1 MQSRFLP
8 FFIVGFGAVAGG
20 FLFFG
25 QQKTTTEHGGHIQEA
40 LAAKFEQLSQ
50 GGNSSCA
57 ASFTNSIP
65 AMGDSERIQGS
76 CCSAMSLHRYSEQVE
91 GLKKYANIPEIPPD
105 PYDVDAGLAKQLQAY
120 YEDEL
125 SQDQQKAYDYAMIN
139 SSEKGP
145 CCCRCWRWYVYGGLA
160 KVLIQKYGF
169 SGEQVVDVWNLSD
182 GCGGDEEHHHG

>member
-8 FFIVGFGAVAGG
+8 FLIVGFGVFAGG

-25 QQKTTTEHGGHIQEA
+25 QQKTTTEHGAHIQEA

-57 ASFTNSIP
+57 ASFNNSIP
-65 AMGDSERIQGS
+65 AKGDSERIQGS

-105 PYDVDAGLAKQLQAY
+105 PYDIVADLAKKLQAH
-120 YEDEL
+120 
-125 SQDQQKAYDYAMIN
+125 YDDT
-139 SSEKGP
+139 
-145 CCCRCWRWYVYGGLA
+145 L
-160 KVLIQKYGF
+160 F
-169 SGEQVVDVWNLSD
+169 
-182 GCGGDEEHHHG
+182 